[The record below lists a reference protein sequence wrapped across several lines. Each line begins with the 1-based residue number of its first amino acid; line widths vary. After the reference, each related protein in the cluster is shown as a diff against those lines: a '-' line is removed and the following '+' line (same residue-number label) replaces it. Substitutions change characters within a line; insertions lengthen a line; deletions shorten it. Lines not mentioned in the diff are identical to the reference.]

1 MAREEVLPGHAR
13 VLDQGAYEM
22 EIFGL
27 TPSDRIFVSY
37 QSLKDGDE
45 DLSNLDTFEAPLEEL
60 EGTFL
65 FNPSRNLVQIAL
77 NKVPSHTQDF
87 SFQVLTFEPSSISWD
102 LTGLEK
108 VDRDGTPRVWSIRQ
122 RPVTASTKMTFL
134 SLGRSPETGEWE
146 FEVPELSASSGSV
159 TATKPLQEVAPEVRV
174 QTVIAQKSGSYGSA
188 TEFEVIFD
196 ITDITRRLLLDT
208 PKVSSILTAV
218 QGMSAGLA
226 QRPVDVSYGGSVNY
240 SLAVADDATDAH
252 NLVSHKVASLPQTY
266 LDDLLE
272 QRSQVAP
279 VGTVFF
285 VICSGSTYI
294 QQALKDNLSA
304 KQQQIRFLQL
314 GNQTLPE
321 FDSPALSAQIF
332 DPAQEFIG
340 QLKPLN

>member
-252 NLVSHKVASLPQTY
+252 NLV
-266 LDDLLE
+266 
-272 QRSQVAP
+272 
-279 VGTVFF
+279 GTVFF